1 MVSAAEKHAAPASQL
16 CVLSQDG
23 GTEVQVITELQES
36 NEQFI
41 LAWAMFAH
49 SFPNAEIEV
58 RDGLAIGWPD
68 VPLIFYNNIFILEA
82 KDSRDDLASAVDK
95 AILRSGGKKCP
106 GMITVCHD
114 LLSKSAKSEAET
126 IFSDR
131 GYATL
136 MATTGM
142 AGEIFPLE
150 APGHPDLR
158 MERMEDGKVIT
169 ELNCDAYHA
178 PRELGYA
185 SIMDEALWK
194 NSYAYVGYIGDRPV
208 ATATTLVSGN
218 TLYLALVATA
228 ESVRN
233 KGYGSAVVRYSL
245 QKAYEATG
253 FIRTVLHATVDG
265 YPLYKRMGY
274 EPMAKF
280 TSYAPTQ
287 E

>member
-1 MVSAAEKHAAPASQL
+1 M
-16 CVLSQDG
+16 
-23 GTEVQVITELQES
+23 QVITELQES

-41 LAWAMFAH
+41 SAWAMFAH
-49 SFPNAEIEV
+49 AFPHAEVAV
-58 RDGLAIGWPD
+58 RDGLAICWPD
-68 VPLIFYNNIFILEA
+68 VPLLLYNNIFIQGEMDRR
-82 KDSRDDLASAVDK
+82 KDLASAVDK
-95 AILRSGGKKCP
+95 AIERSKGKKCP
-106 GMITVCHD
+106 GMITICHD
-114 LLSKSAKSEAET
+114 LLSGSAKSEVEKILSA
-126 IFSDR
+126 R

-150 APGHPDLR
+150 APEHPDLR
-158 MERMEDGKVIT
+158 LERMEDGKAIT
-169 ELNCDAYHA
+169 ELNCDAYHV

-208 ATATTLVSGN
+208 ATATVLVSGN
-218 TLYLALVATA
+218 TLYLAMVATA
-228 ESVRN
+228 EDVRN

-253 FIRTVLHATVDG
+253 FIRSVLHATADG
-265 YPLYKRMGY
+265 YPVYKRMGY
-274 EPMAKF
+274 EPVANF
-280 TSYAPTQ
+280 ICYAPDHLD